1 MVTVSAVN
9 EERLKK
15 KRYQEIGQVCS
26 PGTCFSISSFWAHE
40 NFRER
45 IQTERSGV

>member
-1 MVTVSAVN
+1 MN

-15 KRYQEIGQVCS
+15 KRYQEIYQVCVT
-26 PGTCFSISSFWAHE
+26 GTCLSISSFLAHE
-40 NFRER
+40 NFRVR